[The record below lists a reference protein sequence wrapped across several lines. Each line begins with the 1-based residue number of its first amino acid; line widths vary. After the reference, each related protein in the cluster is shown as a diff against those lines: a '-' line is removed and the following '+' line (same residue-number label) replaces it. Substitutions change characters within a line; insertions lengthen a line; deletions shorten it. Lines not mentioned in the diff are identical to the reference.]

1 MVPLMEPHEAEDLLK
16 SHLRENSLL
25 QDEPRSW
32 TVDRSL
38 LGGRGL
44 FATRDIRAGEL
55 IFTDVPLLIGPRCY
69 NKYLPMCVVCYKSD
83 CPLFPCDHGCGLP
96 ICSTECEDSAVHIQG
111 ECRFLRGWKPTCG
124 STWSKDLLLAVV
136 PIRGLTLSKEQRKLL
151 YAFECHANLTRNYE
165 IDLLKRNVANFP
177 NEEQMELMRRICGV
191 FNTNSFEVVV
201 VSSRDEDR
209 TTSLRGLYPMG
220 AFQNHC
226 CVPNT
231 RHHFDDQ
238 QRMHVSAVL
247 PIAAG
252 EEITMSYTD
261 LLWDTWSRRQ
271 FLKITKYFSCH
282 CNRCSDPLEFGSQLG
297 ALLCA
302 KNDCSRH
309 LLPRN
314 PLNHK
319 SSWICDKCQTSVNH
333 RQIEY
338 IHSGLNT
345 FVSDAMYKTPREILR
360 FTETVLSKLV
370 PATNYILLDVKYR
383 IISYFGRVPDL
394 KWEDLTDAELRTKQV
409 YCDEILSA
417 LDALGSGDSI
427 KKGLVLYELYRTNLE
442 LFKRQISN
450 DNDEQTHPHIKVRR
464 IVYYMCVY
472 YTYLNYRFKSSFFR
486 TTIMN
491 DYCEKQ

>member
-1 MVPLMEPHEAEDLLK
+1 MEPHEAEELLK
-16 SHLRENSLL
+16 SHLRENNLWT

-32 TVDRSL
+32 TVGRSP

-44 FATRDIRAGEL
+44 FAMRDVRAGEL

-96 ICSTECEDSAVHIQG
+96 ICSTECEDSVVHIQG
-111 ECRFLRGWKPTCG
+111 ECWFLKGWTPTCG

-136 PIRGLTLSKEQRKLL
+136 PIRGLTLSEEQRKLL
-151 YAFECHANLTRNYE
+151 HAFECHANLTRNYE
-165 IDLLKRNVANFP
+165 IDLLKKNVVSLP
-177 NEEQMELMRRICGV
+177 NEEQLELMRRICGV

-201 VSSRDEDR
+201 VSSRDQDR

-238 QRMHVSAVL
+238 QRMHVSAAL

-261 LLWDTWSRRQ
+261 LLWDTSSRRQ
-271 FLKITKYFSCH
+271 FLKVTKRFSCN

-302 KNDCSRH
+302 MDDCSGH

-314 PLNHK
+314 PLNYE
-319 SSWICDKCQTSVNH
+319 SSWICYKCQTSVNH

-345 FVSDAMYKTPREILR
+345 FVSDAVYKTPREILR

-383 IISYFGRVPDL
+383 IISYFGRASDL
-394 KWEDLTDAELRTKQV
+394 KWENLTDAELRIKQV
-409 YCDEILSA
+409 YCDDILSA
-417 LDALGSGDSI
+417 LDALDSGDSI

-450 DNDEQTHPHIKVRR
+450 NDEQTHPHIKDDDNERLLQKAMSILQNDVGAACVR
-464 IVYYMCVY
+464 
-472 YTYLNYRFKSSFFR
+472 KS
-486 TTIMN
+486 
-491 DYCEKQ
+491 D